1 MINKAFVFKK
11 SIFLFL
17 LLLLILNIS
26 FQIYKNWGYYT
37 LPFNSQA
44 LATVYRFSQ
53 FAQKPEDRKLIIEDN
68 DLFAYSGYLYLKGVS
83 PSEIQIEHPPLTKY
97 LFGLSILVFY
107 NPNVIQIFFG
117 IGLLIV
123 IYLISDQIF
132 KNGTWSLL
140 PPLAISFDGTFQE
153 QFALSYLDLSHVFFI
168 SCAILFYL
176 KAASNKK
183 YYFLTSIFLGATLL
197 SKYLGLVIFP
207 LLIVYTFV
215 KRKKD
220 LKFFS
225 YSLIFVPIIF
235 LLNYTPLFLKG
246 NIFANFFNLYL
257 AIFRLYRSYLPDYP
271 WGEIWRLL
279 ATGQWRVWFG
289 NSQFVKVPEW
299 NIFWPLTLLSLA
311 GSVFLVK
318 NSKNEALI
326 ITATFSLFYLITNS
340 FHVLFPRYLL
350 VFLPFGY
357 VLLVFWVQKIFQQF
371 VKVFKL
377 EGGNLFNEN

>member
-17 LLLLILNIS
+17 LLLLILNIL

-37 LPFNSQA
+37 APFNFQT

-97 LFGLSILVFY
+97 LFGLSVLVFH

-117 IGLLIV
+117 IGLLII
-123 IYLISDQIF
+123 IYLIGDRIF
-132 KNGTWSLL
+132 KNKTWSLL
-140 PPLAISFDGTFQE
+140 PPLVVSFDGIFQE
-153 QFALSYLDLSHVFFI
+153 QFALSYLDLSHGFFI

-183 YYFLTSIFLGATLL
+183 YYWLTSIFLGATLM
-197 SKYLGLVIFP
+197 SKYMGFVVIP
-207 LLIVYTFV
+207 LLIFYTFF
-215 KRKKD
+215 KRKRDIKI
-220 LKFFS
+220 FA
-225 YSLIFVPIIF
+225 YSLILLPLIY
-235 LLNYTPLFLKG
+235 LLNYTALFLRGG
-246 NIFANFFNLYL
+246 NILYNFFDLHL
-257 AIFRLYRSYLPDYP
+257 QIFRLYRSYLPNYP

-289 NSQFVKVPEW
+289 NSEFIRVAEW
-299 NIFWPLTLLSLA
+299 NIFWPLTLVSLIV
-311 GSVFLVK
+311 GVFMIK
-318 NSKNEALI
+318 KSKNEAFI
-326 ITATFSLFYLITNS
+326 IVTLFALLYLITNS
-340 FHVLFPRYLL
+340 FHVIFPRHLL
-350 VFLPFGY
+350 VYLPFGY
-357 VLLVFWVQKIFQQF
+357 ILLVLMVEKLFRCYGPLFGKIN
-371 VKVFKL
+371 KD
-377 EGGNLFNEN
+377 